1 MHADLETAIPTIFRL
16 KAQLDTLQSQVS
28 EDHDNKNVEDSIS
41 QLQHEWADVDHD
53 FQDIYRRYRKPGN
66 GRTDSVMGKG
76 NTPPME
82 KGSVEGSEDE
92 EGERMHRS
100 RIIIKRGGIVRRINA
115 EPSSESTSEDEGV
128 MGETL
133 VGELEGEGL
142 KDGVEAKPEA
152 VAADDRGDNVEH
164 EESPPQDHSQVAST
178 EPDTPRDVPKTSTTA
193 KTKRSPDD
201 LTPWQELCA
210 SIADFAGWHD
220 AYET

>member
-1 MHADLETAIPTIFRL
+1 
-16 KAQLDTLQSQVS
+16 
-28 EDHDNKNVEDSIS
+28 
-41 QLQHEWADVDHD
+41 
-53 FQDIYRRYRKPGN
+53 
-66 GRTDSVMGKG
+66 MGKG

-100 RIIIKRGGIVRRINA
+100 RIIIKRGGIVRRIDA
-115 EPSSESTSEDEGV
+115 EPSSESASEDEGV

-133 VGELEGEGL
+133 VVELEVEEP

-152 VAADDRGDNVEH
+152 EAVDDRGDNIKQEG
-164 EESPPQDHSQVAST
+164 SPLQDHGEVASS
-178 EPDTPRDVPKTSTTA
+178 EPDTPRDEPKSSTA

-220 AYET
+220 AYEN